1 MEILNSLKFSF
12 YVIFH
17 PFDGFWCAKREKKG
31 DARSATI
38 ILFLI
43 VVTYIL
49 IRQMTGFI
57 FNYNEP
63 KDLNILSETLSI
75 VIPFLLWCVSNW
87 GITTL
92 MDGEGTLKDIYIASA
107 YALVPLIILNV
118 PMIVLSNVVTL
129 EEGSIYYVI
138 NSFAVIWAAFLMFIG
153 IMTIHQYTIGKTIL
167 TILIAVVGMAGIIFF
182 GLLFFALIQQVINF
196 GYVLYKEMALRL
208 L

>member
-1 MEILNSLKFSF
+1 MDSLRYSL

-17 PFDGFWCAKREKKG
+17 PFDGFWCAKREEKG
-31 DARSATI
+31 DMKAATI
-38 ILFLI
+38 ILAVV

-49 IRQMTGFI
+49 LRQLTGFI

-75 VIPFLLWCVSNW
+75 IIPFLLWCAANW

-107 YALVPLIILNV
+107 YSLVPLIIINIPLLL
-118 PMIVLSNVVTL
+118 LSNIIVL
-129 EEGSIYYVI
+129 EEGNLYYVI
-138 NSFAVIWAAFLMFIG
+138 SSFAVIWTGFLLFTG
-153 IMTIHQYTIGKTIL
+153 TMTIHQYTIGKTVL
-167 TILIAVVGMAGIIFF
+167 TIIIAIIGMAGIIFLL
-182 GLLFFALIQQVINF
+182 LLFFALIQQLINF
-196 GYVLYKEMALRL
+196 VYIFYKEFTLRL